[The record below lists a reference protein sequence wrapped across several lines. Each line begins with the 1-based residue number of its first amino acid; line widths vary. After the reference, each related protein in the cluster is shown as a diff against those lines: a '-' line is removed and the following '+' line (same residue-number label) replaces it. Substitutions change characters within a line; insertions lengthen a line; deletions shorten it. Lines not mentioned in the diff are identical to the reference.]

1 MSWSCFFEALNS
13 RFRRSTSGLKLGP
26 YGSRAPF
33 REVLALH
40 TFPEAPQR
48 AYESTVKEDSG
59 TTTTTT
65 MRWLLSF
72 LLLGLLSVVQ
82 ALSSSGSNL
91 LVILEELAE
100 KSKYS
105 KYLADLEGM
114 GIWTIVLALQNDA
127 NLVPM

>member
-1 MSWSCFFEALNS
+1 
-13 RFRRSTSGLKLGP
+13 
-26 YGSRAPF
+26 
-33 REVLALH
+33 
-40 TFPEAPQR
+40 
-48 AYESTVKEDSG
+48 
-59 TTTTTT
+59 

-82 ALSSSGSNL
+82 ALSSSGNNL

-114 GIWTIVLALQNDA
+114 GLSDYCGSQNFTEA
-127 NLVPM
+127 SAM